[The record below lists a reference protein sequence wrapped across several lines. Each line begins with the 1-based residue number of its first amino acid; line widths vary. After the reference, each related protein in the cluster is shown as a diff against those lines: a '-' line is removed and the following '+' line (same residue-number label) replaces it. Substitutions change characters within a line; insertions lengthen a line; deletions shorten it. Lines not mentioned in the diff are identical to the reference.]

1 MFITIALYVIPNA
14 WYLAYP
20 LMLISTVVHE
30 LGHGIATL
38 LVGGDFQHL
47 HMFSN
52 GSGVAHNAGV
62 GAGAARAFVSAGGL
76 CGPAVAAGAFLIL
89 GKNPV
94 WAKRCLAAFGG
105 FLVVAIALWVRGG
118 FGIAF
123 VGALAATC
131 LAIAIYTTAET
142 AQIALVFLA
151 TQLALS
157 VYSRGDYLFKQWAD
171 TGDGRMPSDVQNMA
185 DALGGPYWLW
195 GLVCALFSALVLV
208 VAGWRYAVVTRRS
221 PG

>member
-1 MFITIALYVIPNA
+1 VFITIALYVIPNA

-30 LGHGIATL
+30 LGHGIAAL
-38 LVGGDFQHL
+38 LVGGDFRQL
-47 HMFSN
+47 HIWAD
-52 GSGVAHNAGV
+52 GSGVAPYAGV
-62 GAGAARAFVSAGGL
+62 GNGAAQSFVSAGGL
-76 CGPAVAAGAFLIL
+76 CGPAVAAGVFLIL
-89 GKNPV
+89 GRNPV
-94 WAKRCLAAFGG
+94 WAKRCLVAFGV
-105 FLVVAIALWVRGG
+105 FLVFAVALWVRGA
-118 FGIAF
+118 FGMVF
-123 VGALAATC
+123 VGGLAAAC

-171 TGDGRMPSDVQNMA
+171 TGAGRLPSDVQNMA
-185 DALGGPYWLW
+185 TALGGPYWLW
-195 GLVCALFSALVLV
+195 GLLCALFSALVLV